1 MSGVWLKTEHP
12 DDMNKGL
19 VNELKGQALESLLRY
34 ATGRSFESK
43 LGTVLDDLDESDL
56 KDYYRA
62 TKMFKLRS
70 SDGEYEQLFRK
81 TSGKGIADVRF
92 SFEPSRLPDD
102 KEFKL
107 LESTAKQETYLG
119 YKKCPSVNGEIYP
132 PVYCERC
139 GGGAITD
146 HNKLI
151 TEMISKARERQSSD
165 SGDTITVVTKED
177 VSDQFLKKVRDIKNS
192 VWNDVE
198 TDGLDWCICERQ
210 GKDPV
215 RREHLHKQQNHSKCR
230 TCHEQHYNKMTTEF
244 SHNMKVV
251 EDGLNAEELKNVL
264 DDQGFI
270 TEVTMDSLSRLDL
283 WTVDDELYVTEAKNH
298 EKSGLSYGALIQVCA
313 YLQALGQRTDK
324 AKDATIVYNGC
335 KNGKI
340 DKATEVFNDHY
351 GLNIEIQHL
360 RDWCKDQGFYFEE
373 IVVGKEDA
381 VPDHDM
387 RNSRSGEYFSKIV
400 ESNSLVDTPT
410 VRLKSQPKAHE
421 MIPIDRKLS
430 LRDLWG
436 IDPSEADG
444 GVSA

>member
-1 MSGVWLKTEHP
+1 MSGVWLETDHP
-12 DDMNKGL
+12 DDMKKGL

-56 KDYYRA
+56 KEYYRA

-70 SDGEYEQLFRK
+70 SDGKYEQLFRK

-119 YKKCPSVNGEIYP
+119 YKKCPSVNGEVYP

-151 TEMISKARERQSSD
+151 TEMISKAHERQSSD

-192 VWNDVE
+192 VWNDVVTE
-198 TDGLDWCICERQ
+198 GLEWCVCERQ

-215 RREHLHKQQNHSKCR
+215 RREHLHTRQNHSKCR
-230 TCHEQHYNKMTTEF
+230 NCHEKYYNKMTTEF

-264 DDQGFI
+264 HDQGFI
-270 TEVTMDSLSRLDL
+270 TEVTMNSLSRLDL

-298 EKSGLSYGALIQVCA
+298 EKSGLSYGAIVQVCG

-324 AKDATIVYNGC
+324 AKDATIVYNGR

-340 DKATEVFNDHY
+340 DRATEVFNDDY
-351 GLNIEIQHL
+351 GLNIKTQHL

-381 VPDHDM
+381 VPGHDM
-387 RNSRSGEYFSKIV
+387 RNSRSGEYFSKVV
-400 ESNSLVDTPT
+400 ESDSLVDTPT
-410 VRLKSQPKAHE
+410 VRLKSQPKPHE

-436 IDPSEADG
+436 IDPSETDG
-444 GVSA
+444 GA

>member
-1 MSGVWLKTEHP
+1 MSDVWLETEHP

-34 ATGRSFESK
+34 ATGRDFESNLNK
-43 LGTVLDDLDESDL
+43 VLDDLDESDL
-56 KDYYRA
+56 KEYYRA
-62 TKMFKLRS
+62 TKMFKVRS
-70 SDGEYEQLFRK
+70 LDGEYEQLFRK

-92 SFEPSRLPDD
+92 SFETSRLPDD

-119 YKKCPSVNGEIYP
+119 YKRCGGEEPVEIYP

-139 GGGAITD
+139 DGAAITD

-151 TEMISKARERQSSD
+151 TEMISKARDRRSSD
-165 SGDTITVVTKED
+165 SGDTKTVATEQD
-177 VSDQFLKKVRDIKNS
+177 VSDQFLKKVRKIKNS
-192 VWNDVE
+192 IWNNVE
-198 TDGLDWCICERQ
+198 NQGLEWCICKRQ
-210 GKDPV
+210 GKEPV
-215 RREHLHKQQNHSKCR
+215 RKEHLHKREGHSKCR
-230 TCHEQHYNKMTTEF
+230 TCHDDYYNKMTTEF

-251 EDGLNAEELKNVL
+251 EEGLDAEELRDVL

-298 EKSGLSYGALIQVCA
+298 EKSGLSYGALIQVCN
-313 YLQALGQRTDK
+313 YLRALSQKTDK
-324 AKDATIVYNGC
+324 AKDANIVYNGC

-340 DKATEVFNDHY
+340 DRATEVFNDDY
-351 GLNIEIQHL
+351 GLNIKTQHL

-381 VPDHDM
+381 VPGHDM
-387 RNSRSGEYFSKIV
+387 RNSRSGEYFSKVV
-400 ESNSLVDTPT
+400 ESDSLVDTPT
-410 VRLKSQPKAHE
+410 VRLKSQPKPHE

-436 IDPSEADG
+436 IDPSETDG
-444 GVSA
+444 GA